1 MNLKDMMDLGLMVW
15 IEEMIFK
22 GDYYQQIINQFL
34 NLMNGSMIL
43 IEFTNAVMEIELF
56 LLVIWN
62 YWKRN

>member
-43 IEFTNAVMEIELF
+43 IEFTNVVMEIELF